1 MHRFIVAA
9 SLSALLVGASVV
21 SAAPVTVQGL
31 SPLPRSLPERCT
43 KVAYV
48 PPSARIPGPELAAHV
63 SVANCLAESAM
74 NELAL
79 ASDDASIAKLDQAVA
94 PSLAILDNVI
104 RVGDPY
110 WKLIAEDAKRD
121 IYAGMIVR
129 ERGTVPGTD
138 VVARNELEPKLARW
152 QSGAED
158 AIAAILELGHEHP
171 ALAQRDPM
179 IAGVMDR
186 TATMNRTPQMARLS
200 GR

>member
-43 KVAYV
+43 KVAC
-48 PPSARIPGPELAAHV
+48 G
-63 SVANCLAESAM
+63 
-74 NELAL
+74 
-79 ASDDASIAKLDQAVA
+79 
-94 PSLAILDNVI
+94 
-104 RVGDPY
+104 
-110 WKLIAEDAKRD
+110 
-121 IYAGMIVR
+121 
-129 ERGTVPGTD
+129 
-138 VVARNELEPKLARW
+138 